1 MGFFLMATAAIVL
14 VPVFLQVRAKEH
26 GLRDVWGYILFAA
39 GLFSVGASYS
49 FLDGDARR
57 DVAIGGLA
65 AVLIGLF
72 VQEGLRGGAP
82 RKY

>member
-1 MGFFLMATAAIVL
+1 MGVFLMITALIVL
-14 VPVFLQVRAKEH
+14 VPVFLQIRAKEH

-39 GLFSVGASYS
+39 GLFTVGASYY

-57 DVAIGGLA
+57 DLSIAGFV

-72 VQEGLRGGAP
+72 VQEGFRKTE